1 MITNEE
7 KVGIIMNHL
16 NNLEVIRQSF
26 IDNAK
31 ILQDKYSLQE
41 ELIKCDIR
49 KVVLLN
55 ILKDLEGL

>member
-1 MITNEE
+1 
-7 KVGIIMNHL
+7 MNHL